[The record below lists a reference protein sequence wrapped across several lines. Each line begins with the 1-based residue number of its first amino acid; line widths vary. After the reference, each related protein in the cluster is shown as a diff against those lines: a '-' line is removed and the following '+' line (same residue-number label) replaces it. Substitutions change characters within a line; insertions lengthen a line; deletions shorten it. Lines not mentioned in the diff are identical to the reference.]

1 MHRRCAIGLAVRIA
15 LSEAL
20 DEGLDRTR
28 LDPQR
33 HEPCPFG
40 PPTVD
45 DVAGQPALRGAFA
58 DLPIGA
64 RVFFAL
70 AMVGGRRRAG
80 AADAGD
86 RLRALA
92 GLPRLL
98 AGAAIAAL
106 FRVDLPFST
115 HGATM
120 SLSFAFAFAALLLL
134 GPAPDAAH
142 RAAGGVGAVHG
153 RRLAT
158 NPLHRTAFSMAAL
171 AVTAKAAGLVFL
183 GLGGDV
189 AFAAPGLVG
198 QEKAIL
204 GAALTY
210 FVLNTLLTAIAVS
223 LTSGQPLAKIWNE
236 HAVWSA
242 LSYIVGAGVAA
253 TAAVLLSGDG
263 AWLAP
268 LLVGPLYLTHRTYRV
283 YSDRIEDER
292 RRAGEM
298 SDVHLA
304 TIEALALA
312 IDAKDQTATSRIRR
326 VQVHA
331 AGMARAVGMSPAD
344 VQGVRTAALLHDIGK
359 LAVPEHILSKPGP
372 LTTEEFQRMKVHPQV
387 GAEIIATVP
396 FPYPVAPVI
405 HGHHERWDG
414 KGYPDGLKG
423 DEIPLGA
430 RILAVV
436 DHFDALTS
444 ERPSHQRALDRRRA
458 GGAAGRSRPGVRPA
472 RGGPVRRAPAD
483 ARRRG
488 AAQVGAAAAAVVRDA
503 QRLARSR
510 RAGHGSAAQARVPG
524 HRAGA
529 SRDLRALRDRAVDGH
544 QPRRRRHDG
553 AHLVEVEQPGA
564 VHHLRA
570 LPARGNR
577 RPAALPVRHRHRR
590 RAAAAAGG
598 EERAGPGRLGGPQS
612 SAARQRAAERRPR
625 GRRRQPGET
634 TLQSALVCPLVFNDR
649 LIGALAVYDTEPGRF
664 TDDHRRLLDRVAEQ
678 AAGVVNNSIVFEQ
691 TKRDS
696 LTDPLTGLPNTRF
709 MFVHLTRELAR
720 AERLKTEVSLL
731 VMDLDGFKE
740 INDMHGHHAGDKALR
755 EVARVLRSGIRP
767 YDICVRYA
775 GDEFVVVLSGCGAE
789 EAQQKQRELQQAI
802 ADIPFEV
809 RPGRFVQLGSSF
821 GNAVFPR
828 DGEAYETLLATADKR
843 MYQDKA
849 QRKAQRA
856 RPARRARRGRRR
868 QAAVGVC

>member
-1 MHRRCAIGLAVRIA
+1 
-15 LSEAL
+15 
-20 DEGLDRTR
+20 
-28 LDPQR
+28 
-33 HEPCPFG
+33 
-40 PPTVD
+40 
-45 DVAGQPALRGAFA
+45 
-58 DLPIGA
+58 
-64 RVFFAL
+64 VFFAL
-70 AMVGGRRRAG
+70 VMATGAG
-80 AADAGD
+80 ALVLVTAGGYVHWPV
-86 RLRALA
+86 LLA
-92 GLPRLL
+92 LL
-98 AGAAIAAL
+98 AGAATAAV
-106 FRVDLPFST
+106 FRVDLPFSPQ
-115 HGATM
+115 GATM
-120 SLSFAFAFAALLLL
+120 SLSFAFAFAGLLLL
-134 GPAPDAAH
+134 GLQPSVLIAAT
-142 RAAGGVGAVHG
+142 AAWVQCTVNV
-153 RRLAT
+153 RPRT
-158 NPLHRTAFSMAAL
+158 PLHHTAFSMAAV

-183 GLGGDV
+183 GLGGHV
-189 AFAAPGLVG
+189 AFAVPGLIG

-210 FVLNTLLTAIAVS
+210 FVLNTLITAMAVS
-223 LTSGQPLAKIWNE
+223 LTSSQPLAKTWNE

-242 LSYIVGAGVAA
+242 LSYIVGAAVAA
-253 TAAVLLSGDG
+253 TAAVLLSSEG
-263 AWLAP
+263 AWLTP
-268 LLVGPLYLTHRTYRV
+268 LLVGPLYLTYRTYRV
-283 YSDRIEDER
+283 YSDRVEDER

-298 SDVHLA
+298 ASVHLA

-331 AGMARAVGMSPAD
+331 AGLARVVGMSPAD
-344 VQGVRTAALLHDIGK
+344 VQGVRIAALLHDIGK

-372 LTTEEFQRMKVHPQV
+372 LSAEEFQRIKVHPQV

-414 KGYPDGLKG
+414 KGYPAGLQAE
-423 DEIPLGA
+423 EIPLGA

-444 ERPSHQRALDRRRA
+444 ERPQHRALSTENALAALQAEAGHAFDPRLVDLFVEHLPSLDDEARLHSEPARRLSFAALSASPVAAAPSDEAPTRVFQDIALAHREIYALYEIAQSMGTSLGVSDTMALISSKLSSLVPFSTCALFLHEEAGDLLRCRFATGVDAELIQPLAVKNGQGLVGWVGRNLRPLVNARPSADMEA
-458 GGAAGRSRPGVRPA
+458 GG
-472 RGGPVRRAPAD
+472 
-483 ARRRG
+483 
-488 AAQVGAAAAAVVRDA
+488 
-503 QRLARSR
+503 
-510 RAGHGSAAQARVPG
+510 GS
-524 HRAGA
+524 
-529 SRDLRALRDRAVDGH
+529 
-544 QPRRRRHDG
+544 
-553 AHLVEVEQPGA
+553 
-564 VHHLRA
+564 
-570 LPARGNR
+570 
-577 RPAALPVRHRHRR
+577 
-590 RAAAAAGG
+590 
-598 EERAGPGRLGGPQS
+598 
-612 SAARQRAAERRPR
+612 
-625 GRRRQPGET
+625 GET

-678 AAGVVNNSIVFEQ
+678 AAGVVNNSIVFEE

-731 VMDLDGFKE
+731 VMDLDGFKA
-740 INDMHGHHAGDKALR
+740 INDMHGHHVGDKALR
-755 EVARVLRSGIRP
+755 EVARVLRTGIRP

-849 QRKAQRA
+849 QRKAQRLNLPSDPDDTEA
-856 RPARRARRGRRR
+856 GKPRSVFAKIPSQPSVNRPH
-868 QAAVGVC
+868 

>member
-1 MHRRCAIGLAVRIA
+1 MSLALTGPVTG
-15 LSEAL
+15 S
-20 DEGLDRTR
+20 R
-28 LDPQR
+28 LVP
-33 HEPCPFG
+33 
-40 PPTVD
+40 
-45 DVAGQPALRGAFA
+45 GQPELPATFA
-58 DLPIGA
+58 DLPFTA
-64 RVFFAL
+64 QVFFAL
-70 AMVGGRRRAG
+70 VMAAGGG
-80 AADAGD
+80 ALLLQTSASYSHWPVF
-86 RLRALA
+86 LA
-92 GLPRLL
+92 LL
-98 AGAAIAAL
+98 AGAAGAAL
-106 FRVDLPFST
+106 FRVDLPFSL

-120 SLSFAFAFAALLLL
+120 SLSFAFAFAGLLLL
-134 GPAPDAAH
+134 GPHPTLIIAAV
-142 RAAGGVGAVHG
+142 AAWVQSTVNVSP
-153 RRLAT
+153 RT
-158 NPLHRTAFSMAAL
+158 PLHRTAFSMAAL
-171 AVTAKAAGLVFL
+171 AVTAKASGLVFL
-183 GLGGDV
+183 GLGGEV
-189 AFAAPGLVG
+189 AFSVPGLIG

-210 FVLNTLLTAIAVS
+210 FVLNTLITAVAVS
-223 LTSGQPLAKIWNE
+223 LTSGEPLAKVWNE

-242 LSYIVGAGVAA
+242 LSYIVGGGVAA
-253 TAAVLLSGDG
+253 TAAVLLAGDG
-263 AWLAP
+263 AWLTP

-283 YSDRIEDER
+283 YSDRVEDER
-292 RRAGEM
+292 RRAAEM

-331 AGMARAVGMSPAD
+331 AGLARVVGMSPAD
-344 VQGVRTAALLHDIGK
+344 VEGVRTAALLHDIGK

-372 LTTEEFQRMKVHPQV
+372 LTNEEFQRMKVHPQV

-396 FPYPVAPVI
+396 FSYPVAPVI

-414 KGYPDGLKG
+414 KGYPAGLKG
-423 DEIPLGA
+423 DEIPIGA

-444 ERPSHQRALDRRRA
+444 ERPSHRALTTDEALAVLQTEA
-458 GGAAGRSRPGVRPA
+458 GLAFDPHLVDLFVEQLPSLDDEARQQIEPA
-472 RGGPVRRAPAD
+472 RRLSFAALSGVPVVAPPAD
-483 ARRRG
+483 PG
-488 AAQVGAAAAAVVRDA
+488 
-503 QRLARSR
+503 
-510 RAGHGSAAQARVPG
+510 AQARVPG

-529 SRDLRALRDRAVDGH
+529 SRDLRALRNRAVDGH
-544 QPRRRRHDG
+544 QPRRGRHDG

-564 VHHLRA
+564 VYDLCA
-570 LPARGNR
+570 LPARGKR
-577 RPAALPVRHRHRR
+577 RPAAVPVCNRHRR
-590 RAAAAAGG
+590 RGPAAAGG
-598 EERAGPGRLGGPQS
+598 EERAGPGRLGGSQPS
-612 SAARQRAAERRPR
+612 PAGERAAERRSG
-625 GRRRQPGET
+625 GRRRQRRDD
-634 TLQSALVCPLVFNDR
+634 AA
-649 LIGALAVYDTEPGRF
+649 IGAGVP
-664 TDDHRRLLDRVAEQ
+664 
-678 AAGVVNNSIVFEQ
+678 AGVQRPADRRALRCTTPS
-691 TKRDS
+691 RDAS
-696 LTDPLTGLPNTRF
+696 PTIIGACWIAWPNRRPAWSTTRSSSRKPSATRSPTRSRACPNTRF

-740 INDMHGHHAGDKALR
+740 INDMHGHHVGDKALR

-849 QRKAQRA
+849 QRKAQRLGQSTEPVEDSENGKPRSVFA
-856 RPARRARRGRRR
+856 KIPTQPSVNRPH
-868 QAAVGVC
+868 